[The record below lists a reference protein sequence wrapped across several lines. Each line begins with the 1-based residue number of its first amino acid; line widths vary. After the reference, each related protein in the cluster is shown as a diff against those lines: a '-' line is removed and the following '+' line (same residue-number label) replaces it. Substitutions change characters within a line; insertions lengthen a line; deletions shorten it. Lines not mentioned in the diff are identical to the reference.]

1 MTSLITLYVLL
12 KPFDPSLDAALSAKP
27 PARERLLYELGRDR
41 LNANSEQ
48 IAARLE
54 NSYTVS
60 MLEDALAAGWQPKET
75 LLLGPYKMTLLHYA
89 TSYRSTFA
97 VSALIRL
104 GHDPNYRGDGRM
116 ASIPVFRLAR
126 RDIGILDTLLD
137 GGMDIN
143 FGGRGNFWPLMSTDG
158 RPDIALYLLLR
169 GADPNR
175 YFVEGGKR
183 VTIIDVW
190 KRNDPTNYS
199 LYNWYRERG
208 LQPILGESRYD
219 QTIGFANSRR

>member
-1 MTSLITLYVLL
+1 MTILLTMYVLSRS
-12 KPFDPSLDAALSAKP
+12 FDPALDAALSAMP

-54 NSYTVS
+54 DSYSVT
-60 MLEDALAAGWQPKET
+60 MLEDALSAGWQPKET
-75 LLLGPYKMTLLHYA
+75 LLVGPFRMTLLQYA
-89 TSYRSTFA
+89 TGYRSTFA

-104 GHDPNYRGDGRM
+104 GHDPNYRGDGRN
-116 ASIPVFRLAR
+116 ASIPTFSFAQ
-126 RDIGILDTLLD
+126 RDVGILDTLLD

-143 FGGRGNFWPLMSTDG
+143 FGGRGNFWPLMSTNG

-175 YFVEGGKR
+175 YFMEGEKR

-190 KRNDPTNYS
+190 KRSDPTNFS
-199 LYNWYRERG
+199 LYNWYKERG
-208 LQPILGESRYD
+208 LKPILGPDRYD
-219 QTIGFANSRR
+219 QSL

>member
-1 MTSLITLYVLL
+1 MTILLTMYVLS
-12 KPFDPSLDAALSAKP
+12 KPFDPALDVALSATP

-48 IAARLE
+48 IAGRLDD
-54 NSYTVS
+54 SYSVT

-75 LLLGPYKMTLLHYA
+75 VLVGRFRMTLLHYA
-89 TSYRSTFA
+89 TSYRSTYA

-116 ASIPVFRLAR
+116 AAIPVFRLAYK
-126 RDIGILDTLLD
+126 DIGILDTLLD

-143 FGGRGNFWPLMSTDG
+143 YGGPGNFWPLMSTTG
-158 RPDIALYLLLR
+158 RPDITLYLLLR

-175 YFVEGGKR
+175 YFLRGEER

-199 LYNWYRERG
+199 LYNWYKERG
-208 LQPILGESRYD
+208 LKPILGPDRYD
-219 QTIGFANSRR
+219 QSL